1 MSLYLVRHAK
11 AGSRSDWPG
20 DDRERP
26 LSRAGQQQADGI
38 TLLLGHLP
46 ISRIY
51 SSPYLRCVQTVEPLA
66 KKLGLE
72 LKITEALAEGD
83 IFDEAVELV
92 DKAPKNAVL
101 CSHGD
106 VIPAVID
113 ALLHRGLVIK
123 GEPDWRKGATWVLDR
138 KKGDWAKA
146 RAVPPPAG

>member
-11 AGSRSDWPG
+11 AGSRSDFSG

-26 LSRAGQQQADGI
+26 LSRAGQEQAAAL
-38 TLLLGHLP
+38 TLMLGHLP

-66 KKLGLE
+66 KKLSLE
-72 LKITEALAEGD
+72 VRVTEALAEAD
-83 IFDEAVELV
+83 VFDDAIALV

-113 ALLHRGLVIK
+113 ALMHRGLVIK

-138 KKGDWAKA
+138 KKSDWAKA
-146 RAVPPPAG
+146 KAIPPPA